1 MKKLTIIVLS
11 FIFITFQAV
20 KADVSV
26 GITGAIHMFD
36 ATGTETT
43 RQSGQKNSGSHSEDT
58 LVPELFIETTGEAG
72 YTLGL
77 AYIPTR
83 SVGSKSRSDTNSEGD
98 TGTYKAEAELDNLV
112 QIYVDVPITE
122 AYGGT
127 VYGKIGVQNA
137 TIATLESLNSGS
149 TYPNQDVL
157 GYTLGLGIRGDLPYD
172 ERMFYKADL
181 TYTDF
186 EDYSAD
192 SNSSPANRVEAEL
205 EDIALKFSVGYRF

>member
-1 MKKLTIIVLS
+1 MKKLIAIVSSLFLVAITSAKAELGMGVTI
-11 FIFITFQAV
+11 A
-20 KADVSV
+20 
-26 GITGAIHMFD
+26 GHMID
-36 ATGTETT
+36 GSGKETT
-43 RQSGQKNSGSHSEDT
+43 RQSGQVNNGSHDEKIV
-58 LVPELFIETTGEAG
+58 VPELFIEAIGDNGAR
-72 YTLGL
+72 LGVS
-77 AYIPTR
+77 YIPTR
-83 SVGSKSRSDTNSEGD
+83 DVGSKSRSDTNSEGD
-98 TGTYKAEAELDNLV
+98 TGTYKADAELDDVV
-112 QIYVDVPITE
+112 QIYVDMPMAQVAGYQTHL
-122 AYGGT
+122 
-127 VYGKIGVQNA
+127 KLGVQHV
-137 TIATLESLNSGS
+137 TVSTLESLNSGS